1 MPNDTENNGSS
12 TLLSS
17 ITRLLD
23 SNISAG
29 SGLDSLITV
38 LSLLCLISIVS
49 RNQTVSQPS
58 QLQSASNNSNPLHKL
73 LGDLTKGGSNDG
85 GGLSSDSLMSLLP
98 LLNSPQLKSKLNPST
113 IGSVLGL
120 LNNMGGLGS
129 NSLQDKSKSE
139 IKAENKAEEPKSS
152 KEPEPPVQPA
162 ATVQQTV
169 PIARQNPSSQDNETP
184 EEPEGKNYG
193 RYLNWKNNF

>member
-17 ITRLLD
+17 VIRLLD

-29 SGLDSLITV
+29 SGLDNLITV

-49 RNQTVSQPS
+49 RNQTVNQPS
-58 QLQSASNNSNPLHKL
+58 QIQSTANNSNPLHKL
-73 LGDLTKGGSNDG
+73 LGDLTKGISNDG
-85 GGLSSDSLMSLLP
+85 GGLSPDSLMSLLP
-98 LLNSPQLKSKLNPST
+98 LLNNPQLKSKLNPGT

-129 NSLQDKSKSE
+129 NSSQDKPKNESKSE
-139 IKAENKAEEPKSS
+139 SKTEVSKST
-152 KEPEPPVQPA
+152 KEPETTVQPSVS
-162 ATVQQTV
+162 VQQPTSP
-169 PIARQNPSSQDNETP
+169 PIQNPSPQDTETA